1 MSGIDD
7 LLRHTLEVRVTTES
21 PPKDAEGEDLGH
33 GVIATS
39 TAATLKGLVQ
49 PRTARERLS
58 VSGRDVNLGS
68 FRIYVEA
75 AGIGTVTPDVVIRK
89 SGAIDADLNG
99 DYRVNY
105 VGNAAGWGHHLELDA
120 DRLVV

>member
-1 MSGIDD
+1 MTGIAD
-7 LLRHTLEVRVTTES
+7 LLLHTLEVRATTET
-21 PPKDAEGEDLGH
+21 PPLDPEGEDLGH
-33 GVIATS
+33 GTLVT
-39 TAATLKGLVQ
+39 TTVATLRGLIQ

-75 AGIGTVTPDVVIRK
+75 AGLGVVTPDVVIRK
-89 SGAIDADLNG
+89 TGTPSADLNG

-105 VGNAAGWGHHLELDA
+105 VGNAAGWDHHLELDA
-120 DRLVV
+120 DRLV